1 MPNMEKAL
9 LVLSLLVL
17 VGCDDPTGGG
27 KLAITKH
34 ENGKTSSRG
43 YVIPNTVSDEPI
55 KVGDWV
61 YYYKDGQKEK
71 QGSYLEDQMHGTWT
85 FWLPGGSESWTAE
98 YKNGDGNK
106 NGVQTLRHANGQKLM
121 EGSYKEGKK
130 EGVWTYWD
138 RSGQKVM
145 EGTHKAGKKEGVW
158 TFYYEQGNV
167 TSTEIYRNGKLVK

>member
-1 MPNMEKAL
+1 MLGLGL
-9 LVLSLLVL
+9 LCVL
-17 VGCDDPTGGG
+17 VGCSEPHDPTGGG
-27 KLAITKH
+27 ELAITKH
-34 ENGKTSSRG
+34 RDGLTTASRG

-106 NGVQTLRHANGQKLM
+106 NGVQTLRWANGQKF
-121 EGSYKEGKK
+121 GAPDPPPWWCSAQNI
-130 EGVWTYWD
+130 
-138 RSGQKVM
+138 GQP
-145 EGTHKAGKKEGVW
+145 
-158 TFYYEQGNV
+158 
-167 TSTEIYRNGKLVK
+167 